1 MGGDNDNN
9 DETIID
15 RCNGEVVSSD
25 PIMVLRSIRTKYVDN
40 IIIASLN
47 VNSIRNKFDQLSS
60 VIQGNVDLLVVNET
74 KVDSTFPTAQFTM
87 EGYTTYRLDRDK
99 NGGGIM
105 IFIREDIPSKILQN
119 HNLPEHIE
127 AVPIE
132 VNLRKTKFLFLAIYH
147 PPSQSKKYFLECLTK
162 ILDKYSHLYEKILTA
177 GDFNIQ
183 ESEPDLNEFLTE
195 HDLKCIVKDP
205 TCFKNVLNPSCID
218 LLITNFPNSFQ
229 GTTTLTTGL
238 SDYHKMVLTVL
249 KNKFIKQKPKEIEYR
264 CYKSLDR
271 VRFREELKHLVTNV
285 NTLEEFDEAYLEVVN
300 KYIPLKRK
308 TVRINQAPYMTKA
321 LRKAIMRRSALKSK
335 YLSNKSANSERI
347 YKKQKKIVSRLY
359 KKERKFFYDNL
370 DIKYFTDNKKF
381 WKTVKPFLSDRGIKT
396 RKVNLKEGDKI
407 VSDDQEVAEIFNR
420 YFSESVDTL
429 NIQENK
435 FIINSADH
443 IVDPIERAIYKY
455 KNHPSV
461 FEIQRRV
468 QRENFKFST
477 VTKEE
482 LLREINFLNPNKGN
496 TSNSIPVKNLKE
508 NIDITGSTLHRIINN
523 DITNSNFP
531 NLLKLAVISPAPK
544 DNDITNKSKYR
555 PISNLSSMSKLYE
568 RIIERQISS
577 FIENNLYVYMC
588 GYRKGFST
596 QFALIK
602 LIEKWKKSID
612 EHGYAGAIITDL
624 SKAFDTIN
632 HELMVAKLNSYGFDR
647 SALLM
652 ISGYLKNRWHKT
664 RINASY
670 SSWKELLQGVP
681 QGSVLGPLLF
691 NVYFND
697 LFYFLEET
705 EAINYADDTNLHACD
720 MDLGNLMRRL
730 EHDFLIVTEWFENN
744 YMKLNES
751 KSHLIVS
758 GHKYE
763 HIFVNAGCSKIW
775 ESESEKI
782 LGITID
788 RGIKFEKHL
797 KNILAVAGR
806 KLTALARLS
815 NVLNL
820 KKFRLLLKSFVE
832 SQFAYCPLVWMFCSR
847 TMNYKMN
854 KLQERALRI
863 LYKDDVSS
871 FEDLLEKDNSVK
883 IHHRNVKLLAKEMYK
898 VHNNIL
904 PNVLGEFLTNRTLC
918 YNLRDTS
925 TFTRDKVYTTYY
937 GLNSLRILGPKIW
950 DLLSPDIKSAPN
962 IESFQAK
969 IKAWKIENCPCRLC
983 IEYIGGVGF
992 IS

>member
-25 PIMVLRSIRTKYVDN
+25 PIMVLRSMRTKYVDN

-47 VNSIRNKFDQLSS
+47 INSIRNKFDQLSS

-183 ESEPDLNEFLTE
+183 ESEPDLNEFLSE

-335 YLSNKSANSERI
+335 YLSNKSENSERI
-347 YKKQKKIVSRLY
+347 YKKQKNFVSRLY
-359 KKERKFFYDNL
+359 KKERKIFYDNL

-429 NIQENK
+429 NI
-435 FIINSADH
+435 
-443 IVDPIERAIYKY
+443 
-455 KNHPSV
+455 
-461 FEIQRRV
+461 
-468 QRENFKFST
+468 
-477 VTKEE
+477 
-482 LLREINFLNPNKGN
+482 
-496 TSNSIPVKNLKE
+496 
-508 NIDITGSTLHRIINN
+508 
-523 DITNSNFP
+523 
-531 NLLKLAVISPAPK
+531 
-544 DNDITNKSKYR
+544 
-555 PISNLSSMSKLYE
+555 
-568 RIIERQISS
+568 
-577 FIENNLYVYMC
+577 
-588 GYRKGFST
+588 
-596 QFALIK
+596 
-602 LIEKWKKSID
+602 
-612 EHGYAGAIITDL
+612 
-624 SKAFDTIN
+624 
-632 HELMVAKLNSYGFDR
+632 
-647 SALLM
+647 
-652 ISGYLKNRWHKT
+652 
-664 RINASY
+664 
-670 SSWKELLQGVP
+670 
-681 QGSVLGPLLF
+681 
-691 NVYFND
+691 
-697 LFYFLEET
+697 
-705 EAINYADDTNLHACD
+705 
-720 MDLGNLMRRL
+720 
-730 EHDFLIVTEWFENN
+730 
-744 YMKLNES
+744 
-751 KSHLIVS
+751 
-758 GHKYE
+758 
-763 HIFVNAGCSKIW
+763 
-775 ESESEKI
+775 
-782 LGITID
+782 
-788 RGIKFEKHL
+788 
-797 KNILAVAGR
+797 
-806 KLTALARLS
+806 
-815 NVLNL
+815 
-820 KKFRLLLKSFVE
+820 
-832 SQFAYCPLVWMFCSR
+832 
-847 TMNYKMN
+847 
-854 KLQERALRI
+854 
-863 LYKDDVSS
+863 
-871 FEDLLEKDNSVK
+871 
-883 IHHRNVKLLAKEMYK
+883 
-898 VHNNIL
+898 
-904 PNVLGEFLTNRTLC
+904 
-918 YNLRDTS
+918 
-925 TFTRDKVYTTYY
+925 
-937 GLNSLRILGPKIW
+937 
-950 DLLSPDIKSAPN
+950 
-962 IESFQAK
+962 
-969 IKAWKIENCPCRLC
+969 
-983 IEYIGGVGF
+983 
-992 IS
+992 